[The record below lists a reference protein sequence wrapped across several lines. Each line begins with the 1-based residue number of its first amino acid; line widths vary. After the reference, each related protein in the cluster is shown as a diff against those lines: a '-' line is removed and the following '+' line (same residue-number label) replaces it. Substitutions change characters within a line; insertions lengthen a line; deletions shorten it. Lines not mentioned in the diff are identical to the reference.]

1 MALDEL
7 RRPLFQPGRI
17 VVTPGAFAALAVAHA
32 DPALALWRHLTGDWG
47 TLEDEDWK
55 ANNYAL
61 THAGRLLSAY
71 RLSTGVTLWI
81 VTEADRAR
89 TTLLLPDEY

>member
-7 RRPLFQPGRI
+7 RRPLFGLGQI
-17 VVTPGAFAALAVAHA
+17 VVTPGAVAALAVAHA
-32 DPALALWRHLTGDWG
+32 DPAVYLSRHRTGDWG
-47 TLEDEDWK
+47 TLEDDDWK
-55 ANNYAL
+55 TNNYAL

-71 RLSTGVTLWI
+71 RLSTGTTLWI
-81 VTEADRAR
+81 VTEADRAT